1 MNEHSVT
8 DLLEHLRDG
17 FLSDMP
23 ERVTKIE
30 DEVMSSRD
38 AGSYDELFRMVHS
51 LKGSAGSYNFHEIT
65 RIAHGMEDV
74 MLALMERNEFNKA
87 STLDILLQFIDIL
100 RDTTESLISMENA
113 PLDIDERLEV
123 LRGQVFTEAFNVLV
137 VEPSRLY
144 ASMIQYSL
152 EGMSIN
158 FTFTQDGLQGLN
170 NLLAQKYDLLITSL
184 ESSRLNGDALVAAL
198 RLVHNFNKHIKT
210 ILITS
215 REVDKIAN
223 KDDFDAIL
231 DRKSIKDGKLTRI
244 VKEMMAKN

>member
-1 MNEHSVT
+1 MNEQSVT

-51 LKGSAGSYNFHEIT
+51 LKGSAGSYSFHEIT
-65 RIAHGMEDV
+65 KIAHGMEDV
-74 MLALMERNEFNKA
+74 MLALMERDEFNETSA
-87 STLDILLQFIDIL
+87 LDILLQFIDIL
-100 RDTTESLISMENA
+100 RDTTESLISTKNA
-113 PLDIDERLEV
+113 QLDIDERLEV
-123 LRGQVFTEAFNVLV
+123 LRGQIFTEALNVLV
-137 VEPSRLY
+137 VEPSKLY
-144 ASMIQYSL
+144 ASMVQYSL

-158 FTFTQDGLQGLN
+158 FTFTQDGLQGLD

-184 ESSRLNGDALVAAL
+184 ESTRLNGDALVAAL
-198 RLVHNFNKHIKT
+198 RLVNNFNKHIKI

-215 REVDKIAN
+215 RDADKIAN
-223 KDDFDAIL
+223 KDDFDAIF
-231 DRKSIKDGKLTRI
+231 DRKSIKNGGLKEIVEEIMGK
-244 VKEMMAKN
+244 N